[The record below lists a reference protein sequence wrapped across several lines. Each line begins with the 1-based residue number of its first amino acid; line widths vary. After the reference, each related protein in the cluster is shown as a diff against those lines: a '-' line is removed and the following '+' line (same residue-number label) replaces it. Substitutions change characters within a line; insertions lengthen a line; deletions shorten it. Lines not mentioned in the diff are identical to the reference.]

1 MNKSVG
7 VEKKNSTFEFGWNLN
22 KTHRPI
28 TTILKQDGFVYFIRF
43 SFRRFF
49 LGPLIVITHSVF
61 YRHFTIDNI
70 KYRYQKTK
78 LFEYDS
84 MGERVIEIPYV
95 RSLYD
100 QITPNKVLEV
110 GNVTR
115 KWFHIQ
121 NRTIVDKYEVAN
133 LVINADIEKFQTD
146 EKFDM
151 IISISTIEHIGFD
164 EVEKNDK
171 KPLNSI
177 LNILSFLNKTGLLII
192 TVPLGYNP
200 NIDEIITKKMIDY
213 DKIIFMKRYSILN
226 LWRQCSYEEAISL
239 KYGSKYEFANAVA
252 FIIVS
257 YRHSM

>member
-1 MNKSVG
+1 ME
-7 VEKKNSTFEFGWNLN
+7 EKINTFELGWNLN

-28 TTILKQDGFVYFIRF
+28 ITILKHDGFIYLIRF
-43 SFRRFF
+43 TIKRYV
-49 LGPLIVITHSVF
+49 LGILIVMTHSII
-61 YRHFTIDNI
+61 YRYFTVDNI
-70 KYRYQKTK
+70 KYSYQKTK

-84 MGERVIEIPYV
+84 LGERVIEIPYV

-100 QITPNKVLEV
+100 KISPNKVLEV

-121 NRTIVDKYEVAN
+121 DRTIIDKYEIAHK
-133 LVINADIEKFQTD
+133 VINADIEKFQTD

-164 EVEKNDK
+164 EIEKDDR

-177 LNILSFLNKTGLLII
+177 INMLSFLNKGGQLII

-200 NIDEIITKKMIDY
+200 NIDEIITKKTIDY
-213 DKIIFMKRYSILN
+213 DKLIFMKRYSKLN
-226 LWRQCSYEEAISL
+226 LWRQCSYDEAISL

-252 FIIVS
+252 FITLS
-257 YRHSM
+257 HKHLT